1 MTNPQQNVSFPDTIA
16 VCLDEDKS
24 VVSKNLLILVFKKK
38 ESVFVFNNF

>member
-24 VVSKNLLILVFKKK
+24 VVSKNLLILALEKRAFFTIF
-38 ESVFVFNNF
+38 S